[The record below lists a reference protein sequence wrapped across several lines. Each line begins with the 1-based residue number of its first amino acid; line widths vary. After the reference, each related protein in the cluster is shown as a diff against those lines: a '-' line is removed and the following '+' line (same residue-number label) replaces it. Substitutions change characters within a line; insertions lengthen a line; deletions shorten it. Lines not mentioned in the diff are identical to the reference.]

1 MINWKYPASL
11 TSDRSTIPNDE
22 TSVGKVGTVSNNN
35 KDAIKM
41 ISDFVP
47 GQRFY
52 AQNYGNKLSIIL
64 QDTTNLS
71 PGFIGAATDFKNALD
86 AYSKTKYIVTAISPI
101 IDRTN
106 QRKVNI
112 TISFTPLI

>member
-1 MINWKYPASL
+1 MINWKYPSTL
-11 TSDRSTIPNDE
+11 TSDRESIPSDE
-22 TSVGKVGTVSNNN
+22 TPIGKVGTVTNNN
-35 KDAIKM
+35 TDAIKM

-52 AQNYGNKLSIIL
+52 ANNYGNKLAIIL

-86 AYSKTKYIVTAISPI
+86 QYSKTKYIVTAISPVV
-101 IDRTN
+101 DRTN